1 MQRDIQTYIDSLWWE
16 NAVTP
21 ICTNKKTCKKILE
34 AYLWVS
40 IDAINEELS
49 SLWNTNIYT
58 IPEGKKQFDI
68 LTARR
73 VIEDIAKRPYD
84 GKSLFV
90 LVDFHTAT
98 IEAQNA
104 LLKTIEDCPEYAAL
118 IIVVESE
125 ENLLDTIISRII
137 PLFSETEKIYIPRE
151 IEEMVESHFRGIND
165 TLISYLYEGKYSRE
179 EAEAIVRVSIQYD
192 PKNVSR
198 YENALIALYTS
209 NEPQK
214 NILDTVFIIP

>member
-1 MQRDIQTYIDSLWWE
+1 
-16 NAVTP
+16 
-21 ICTNKKTCKKILE
+21 
-34 AYLWVS
+34 
-40 IDAINEELS
+40 
-49 SLWNTNIYT
+49 
-58 IPEGKKQFDI
+58 
-68 LTARR
+68 
-73 VIEDIAKRPYD
+73 
-84 GKSLFV
+84 
-90 LVDFHTAT
+90 
-98 IEAQNA
+98 
-104 LLKTIEDCPEYAAL
+104 
-118 IIVVESE
+118 VVESE